1 MRTNQTTT
9 ERAVYPIKSPAL
21 GRTKTGRRGLSG
33 RVRGKLLGG
42 VVTALLA
49 LLLWPT
55 AAWAIDGNPLPDA
68 VFANFS
74 QNRVCLGN
82 ALAVTCSNVSGDTNF
97 SRDVALSPS
106 RPCNSSITTLAGLKT
121 AVEGLTTSQTTKD
134 TLTVILDR
142 VQFKL
147 DKGRPEKA
155 RNKMVGFQK
164 RVARLSNPD
173 KTLALDLV
181 VLPEANA
188 LIVPDTMFGPAFRFP
203 KRHDA

>member
-1 MRTNQTTT
+1 MRTNQTPT
-9 ERAVYPIKSPAL
+9 EKTVHPMRSPAR
-21 GRTKTGRRGLSG
+21 GSQETGRRGLSG

-68 VFANFS
+68 VFANLGE
-74 QNRVCLGN
+74 NRVCLGN

-97 SRDVALSPS
+97 SCDVALSPS

-134 TLTVILDR
+134 TLNAILDK
-142 VQFKL
+142 VQAKL
-147 DKGRPEKA
+147 DNGKNQKA
-155 RNKMVGFQK
+155 RNRMVGFQK

-173 KTLALDLV
+173 KTGASDLIPRQEADDLV
-181 VLPEANA
+181 CAGHNVLTGIP
-188 LIVPDTMFGPAFRFP
+188 VP
-203 KRHDA
+203 